1 MKKILA
7 TIFALSVISTA
18 AFARN
23 FFSQRFFE
31 IKTGAELGVS
41 NNLFAA
47 NEFMKKD
54 LVIDLRK
61 IADDCPENGFNLR
74 ADVEPML
81 ALNLNIKDFHL
92 GVSSG
97 LDVYESMSVGKD
109 LFDFLGYGNELGET
123 LDFTFNNDTD
133 VFAYSNINVGFKL
146 GKLKI
151 KVQPTLFLPI
161 ISVRGGGGK
170 ATVVNDTNGNLIV
183 DVDLNMDVY
192 SIVPMKSEDKK
203 SISFETDKITAALQS
218 GYGFDLGGGVAYNLT
233 KSFFVEA
240 TCRIPVF
247 PGYLDNKSN
256 INGGFDY
263 KVKLTEFDKSE
274 KENKDV
280 TVTNSSEK
288 ISLHRPLKFDL
299 YADKS
304 ILGSLFNA
312 RAGAGFGI
320 RRPFSEY
327 AVFYPEYYLGFTI
340 NLIDIFKVGVS
351 TQYRDQVFIHQLGTT
366 LNIRIFQIDLGLSSQ
381 STSFTKSM
389 SVAGIGGYAYVSVG
403 F

>member
-1 MKKILA
+1 MKRILA
-7 TIFALSVISTA
+7 FIIAVSVISTA

-31 IKTGAELGVS
+31 VKTGVELGVS

-61 IADDCPENGFNLR
+61 IADECPENGFNLR
-74 ADVEPML
+74 ADIEPML
-81 ALNLNIKDFHL
+81 ALNLNIRDFHV
-92 GVSSG
+92 GVSTG
-97 LDVYESMSVGKD
+97 VDVYESMSIGKD
-109 LFDFLGYGNELGET
+109 LFDFLGYGNEVGET

-133 VFAYSNINVGFKL
+133 VFAYSNVDVGFRL

-151 KVQPTLFLPI
+151 KVQPSVFLPI

-170 ATVVNDTNGNLIV
+170 ASVLNDSDGNLNI
-183 DVDLNMDVY
+183 DVDMDMDVY
-192 SIVPMKSEDKK
+192 SIVALKSEDKK
-203 SISFETDKITAALQS
+203 NISFETDKITAALQS
-218 GYGFDLGGGVAYNLT
+218 GYGFDIGGGVAYNLT

-247 PGYLDNKSN
+247 PGYLDNKAT
-256 INGGFDY
+256 ITGGFDY
-263 KVKLTEFDKSE
+263 KMKLTDFENSE
-274 KENKDV
+274 KETKDV
-280 TVTNSSEK
+280 EVTNVSEK
-288 ISLHRPLKFDL
+288 LALHRPLKFDV

-320 RRPFSEY
+320 RRPYSEY
-327 AVFYPEYYLGFTI
+327 AVFYPEYYLGFTV

-366 LNIRIFQIDLGLSSQ
+366 LNIRVLQIDLGLSSQ
-381 STSFTKSM
+381 SSNFTKSM
-389 SVAGIGGYAYVSVG
+389 SVAGIGGYAYVSMG